1 MDNLICL
8 RGGHHDAV
16 HVGRSRIERAASGE
30 TVFTHAGGRR
40 YGAAPAE
47 VMAHVGHVATHVD
60 DASGATH
67 AGRSLEVALRR
78 AMREASPR

>member
-30 TVFTHAGGRR
+30 PVFTHAGGRR

-47 VMAHVGHVATHVD
+47 VMAQE
-60 DASGATH
+60 
-67 AGRSLEVALRR
+67 R
-78 AMREASPR
+78 M